1 MNKLDFLRRLDKN
14 LSVLDKEER
23 KEILGFYEE
32 RFYNG
37 TIYENKTEEEVIA
50 ELENPDEI
58 AKNVLEEYGVSPKF
72 VKTSKE
78 RYTKISMGQVF
89 VILAFDLL
97 IASWLIPTLF
107 SVTVSLFGSSLTYV
121 GVFSMLIGERTT
133 VDEFTFI
140 FLTGGYILLFLFAL
154 VVLEATIFV
163 TKKLLIWHL
172 NVFKINKREKI
183 IKKLSHIS
191 LDAWFKRHRKLKTI
205 KAFALVGA
213 LVAISYTGFWI
224 FNHYDWVQA
233 EYGSGNI
240 INETINEDFATEIA
254 AGDEWDIITNFG
266 SMDIEIVL
274 VSGDEVTIKHS
285 YYDDDEFTYDFDY
298 ENNIL
303 TLENESVDYVFVWK
317 IEDIIRFTT
326 MNNEVRIEVPE
337 SLVLNDALLT
347 TSNGE
352 VSITNVDFNS
362 IVIHTSNGRIML
374 SNINLNTDL
383 TAITSNGRIIV
394 QDITVLDEGDLHVE
408 SSNGTIEIDNVNF
421 ADYEI
426 YTSNGKIE
434 LSGLNEDSKDGV
446 ELNVDTTNGDIEMS
460 NVYVD
465 KIYLDTTNGDID
477 FYNEDVIFIP
487 SIFEKDTSFGNEINT
502 NVR

>member
-23 KEILGFYEE
+23 KEILAFYEE

-50 ELENPDEI
+50 ELENPDAI
-58 AKNVLEEYGVSPKF
+58 ARNVLEEYGVSPKF
-72 VKTSKE
+72 VKTSEE
-78 RYTKISMGQVF
+78 RYSKISMGQVF
-89 VILAFDLL
+89 IILTFDLL

-121 GVFSMLIGERTT
+121 GAFSMLVGERTT
-133 VDEFTFI
+133 VDEFVFI

-163 TKKLLIWHL
+163 SKKVLIWHL
-172 NVFKINKREKI
+172 NVFKINKREKF
-183 IKKLSHIS
+183 IKKLSHVS
-191 LDAWFKRHRKLKTI
+191 LDAWFKRHRKLKTL

-233 EYGSGNI
+233 EYGSGEI
-240 INETINEDFATEIA
+240 VNETITEDFAAEIT
-254 AGDEWDIITNFG
+254 AGDEWDIVTNFG

-298 ENNIL
+298 ENNVL
-303 TLENESVDYVFVWK
+303 TLENEPTEYVYIWK
-317 IEDIIRFTT
+317 IEDIIRFATS
-326 MNNEVRIEVPE
+326 NNEVRIEVPE
-337 SLVLNDALLT
+337 SLVLNDAILT

-352 VSITNVDFNS
+352 VNITNVDFNS
-362 IVIHTSNGRIML
+362 IVIHTSNGEVNI

-383 TAITSNGRIIV
+383 TVITSNGRIII
-394 QDITVLDEGDLHVE
+394 QDITVLAEGDLHVE
-408 SSNGTIEIDNVNF
+408 SSNGRIEIDNVNF
-421 ADYEI
+421 ADYVI
-426 YTSNGKIE
+426 YTSNGSIT
-434 LSGLNEDSKDGV
+434 LSGLNEDLQDGEDLYV
-446 ELNVDTTNGDIEMS
+446 VTSNGSIDME

-465 KIYLDTTNGDID
+465 EIIIETSNGDID
-477 FYNEDVIFIP
+477 FYNDDATFMP
-487 SIFEKDTSFGNEINT
+487 TIFEKETSNGDINT